1 MTANISG
8 RMFEQYGRALY
19 ERNGPSLDPAALEST
34 PDIYCILPPQPEQA
48 HLFT

>member
-8 RMFEQYGRALY
+8 RVFEQYGRALY
-19 ERNGPSLDPAALEST
+19 ERNGPSLDPAALES
-34 PDIYCILPPQPEQA
+34 PQPEQA

>member
-8 RMFEQYGRALY
+8 RVFEQYGRALY
-19 ERNGPSLDPAALEST
+19 ERNGPSLDPVALEST
-34 PDIYCILPPQPEQA
+34 TNIYYILPPQPKQA